1 MQLLTFKHEPK
12 APVPEKIEDTFTQF
26 KEEVREFDRSKLRKV
41 PVKRTPPLVK
51 LSLREQL
58 HQELLSFNRT
68 GLNHVETR
76 KGVMPVVDPVK
87 KKSFEELYV
96 VIPLGKTVDE
106 SCQTD
111 DLEPAFTSFSDKDQN
126 TATFISEPDSGID
139 LDEDL
144 EWQLFE
150 EHVSLIRVEETEY
163 YLED

>member
-1 MQLLTFKHEPK
+1 MQ
-12 APVPEKIEDTFTQF
+12 
-26 KEEVREFDRSKLRKV
+26 
-41 PVKRTPPLVK
+41 PLVK

-68 GLNHVETR
+68 NLNHVETR
-76 KGVMPVVDPVK
+76 KGVMPVVDPVN

-96 VIPLGKTVDE
+96 IIPLGTMVDE
-106 SCQTD
+106 SCQT

-139 LDEDL
+139 LDEDV